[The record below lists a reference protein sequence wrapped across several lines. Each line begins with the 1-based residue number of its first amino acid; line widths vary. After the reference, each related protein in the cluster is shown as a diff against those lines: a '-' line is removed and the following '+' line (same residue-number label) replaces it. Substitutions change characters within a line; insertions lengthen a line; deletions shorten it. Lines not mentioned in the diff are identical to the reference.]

1 MTDVGANKHQAVAYP
16 KDPLEWYVEPAS
28 CVQQLADAIDFGS
41 DMIWDPSC
49 GRGTILDVFA
59 ERGHQVVGS
68 DVVDRKPRHRRF
80 YLGNFLRA
88 TKAPTPPPGC
98 RLTIVNNPPFSHA
111 AAFMHHAIHT
121 MPVHRAAFIV
131 PLEFLCSK
139 GRFRLF
145 TQTPPS
151 HVAFCSERP
160 SMPPGAMVQDMG
172 AKAFRGGKSD
182 FVWIV
187 FTAPHRWK
195 TQALWLRPSDY

>member
-1 MTDVGANKHQAVAYP
+1 MTDAGRNKHQAIAYP
-16 KDPLEWYVEPAS
+16 KDPLEWFVEPRS
-28 CVQQLADAIDFGS
+28 CVEQLASAIDFGE
-41 DMIWDPSC
+41 DLIWDPSC

-59 ERGHQVVGS
+59 DRGHQVVGS

-80 YLGNFLRA
+80 YVGNFLNA
-88 TKAPTPPPGC
+88 TKWPSPGG
-98 RLTIVNNPPFSHA
+98 RSLSIVNNPPFSRA
-111 AAFMHHAIHT
+111 AEFMHQAIHT
-121 MPVHRAAFIV
+121 MPIRRAAFIV

-145 TQTPPS
+145 TSTTPS

-160 SMPPGAMVQDMG
+160 SMPPGAMVADMG
-172 AKAFRGGKSD
+172 DRAFKGGKSD

-187 FTAPHRWK
+187 FTAPHRWR